1 MRKTF
6 TFPAGGFEIQVLGK
20 FMLSGETAVFSC
32 EHAYLVTG
40 GVETPAILLNVT
52 QLFLDLGC
60 MEGVALQVAAQ
71 YFLERSGDASSS

>member
-6 TFPAGGFEIQVLGK
+6 RFPAGGFEIEVI
-20 FMLSGETAVFSC
+20 GELIDAGSEDVIFSC

-52 QLFLDLGC
+52 QLFIDLKCTG
-60 MEGVALQVAAQ
+60 EVTLQVAAQ
-71 YFLERSGDASSS
+71 YFLERMDRRD